1 MAADPNEKNWWERN
15 VEDTVAESYDRQRAA
30 IPEYDHLGRL
40 KHDATVGAMKGAYS
54 FGKSMVVGLID
65 VAIVANKLRTGD
77 PATTQKAWD
86 ITKKVAKEAYLSQF
100 GTPQEKLDQNKR
112 ANEAIYAI
120 GKSVADSMKKDWAEA
135 ERKGTQA
142 ELISKW
148 ATEGVL
154 NVASFFVGAG
164 EVNAAA
170 KAARTGELLE
180 TGAVLA
186 RVTGKCPKL
195 AALEEAAALS
205 RAKAV
210 EDATRAAEE
219 SAQLAKRLPATGAG
233 PFTGPADEAY
243 EAIRAST
250 TDVEAIARNTGIK
263 PKNIQKV
270 KDHLFYEE
278 HLLDRYADMG
288 EPGVMQRFDS
298 DAGIAAAW
306 KRLADGNFT
315 EADLQLL
322 RHETAEAW
330 YMRKNGPSYN
340 AAHNAAQKRY
350 PAPDLSE

>member
-1 MAADPNEKNWWERN
+1 MAADPNEKSWWERN
-15 VEDTVAESYDRQRAA
+15 VEDTVAESYDRQRAT

-40 KHDATVGAMKGAYS
+40 KHDATVGAMKGVYG
-54 FGKSMVVGLID
+54 FGKSLVVGLVD
-65 VAIVANKLRTGD
+65 VAVVANKLRTGD
-77 PATTQKAWD
+77 PETTQKAWD
-86 ITKKVAKEAYLSQF
+86 ITKKIAKEAYLSQF
-100 GTPQEKLDQNKR
+100 GTPQEKLDQNER

-120 GKSVADSMKKDWAEA
+120 GKSVADSMRKDWAEA
-135 ERKGTQA
+135 DRTGKKV

-154 NVASFFVGAG
+154 NIASFFVGAG
-164 EVNAAA
+164 EVSAAA

-180 TGAVLA
+180 TGAVLS
-186 RVTGKCPKL
+186 RVTSKCPKL
-195 AALEEAAALS
+195 LAMEEAAAL
-205 RAKAV
+205 AKAR
-210 EDATRAAEE
+210 DAARLAEE

-233 PFTGPADEAY
+233 GFTGPADAAY
-243 EAIRAST
+243 DAIRAST

-263 PKNIQKV
+263 AKNIQKV

-340 AAHNAAQKRY
+340 AAHNAAQKRF
-350 PAPDLSE
+350 PAPDLDE